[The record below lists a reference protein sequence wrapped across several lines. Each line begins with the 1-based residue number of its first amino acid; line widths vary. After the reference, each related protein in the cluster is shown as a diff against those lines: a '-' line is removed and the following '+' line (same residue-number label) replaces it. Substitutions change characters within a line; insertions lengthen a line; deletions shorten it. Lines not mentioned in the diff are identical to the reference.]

1 VSYVER
7 IGRSRGCPGREPG
20 ALQGVAPG
28 GGRRRGLAG
37 RIGAGAFV
45 KPQFFIAALAVSAA
59 LAFAGSSEAS
69 DAASSPPA
77 PLRAAA
83 SPRHS
88 VAGASATATHATRT
102 RHKRK
107 HHRHHTADRAQL
119 SDRNPMSATG
129 GSPSQP
135 VRHVPHHHAALRPSS
150 HEYRQH
156 ARSRTGSHGQQA
168 VSPGSTSISTATA
181 RLDLCS
187 LESPS
192 SHIEMV
198 NLGRGP
204 PRAGPRSDLTSASQV
219 VLSSTAFPTYHPL
232 TIAVDVSRDRLMSR
246 PHPVR
251 LEGAAVCSDCPP

>member
-1 VSYVER
+1 
-7 IGRSRGCPGREPG
+7 
-20 ALQGVAPG
+20 
-28 GGRRRGLAG
+28 
-37 RIGAGAFV
+37 
-45 KPQFFIAALAVSAA
+45 
-59 LAFAGSSEAS
+59 
-69 DAASSPPA
+69 
-77 PLRAAA
+77 
-83 SPRHS
+83 
-88 VAGASATATHATRT
+88 
-102 RHKRK
+102 
-107 HHRHHTADRAQL
+107 
-119 SDRNPMSATG
+119 PMSAAG

-204 PRAGPRSDLTSASQV
+204 PRAGPRSDLTSPASQAA
-219 VLSSTAFPTYHPL
+219 LGSTAFPTHHP
-232 TIAVDVSRDRLMSR
+232 THNRSRCAQGSAYEPSPPR
-246 PHPVR
+246 PPGGRGGVFG
-251 LEGAAVCSDCPP
+251 LPSIGDS